1 MSSLYLL
8 QYTCLLVFAMQTLV
22 LVVSRFQVS
31 VVNRQYEK
39 SRWSLV
45 AAAVLLM
52 IHYGLQMA
60 CGFRAHS
67 DDVGVIINILFYTP
81 VTFLVAHSILNLE
94 CEKRRRRRY
103 DLLFGILFVITLV
116 AFGSGWLT
124 RNSLYMPYEQM
135 VLHTL
140 YLVSM
145 LASIVIPLCEIHRNR
160 SRVEAETGG
169 DIMPYVRYTWAGY
182 LLFCCTS
189 LALVGAIMWR
199 PLLFIVGPAVLL
211 SAVIFNLSFV
221 AMGYNLAPIDEVLT
235 DVAADDEA
243 DAAQSTA
250 DGDADESAS
259 DNVVPEQLSPEMV
272 RIVEAALAVWCDEK
286 NFRDNTVNMVK
297 LSQSIGVVRRTLST
311 YFDQHL
317 HTTFRIWLSDIR
329 FKEAQDYI
337 RAHPEYTNESVSS
350 ACGFTSRS
358 QLYKI
363 FNDRT
368 GMTPR
373 EWRDGQMA

>member
-1 MSSLYLL
+1 
-8 QYTCLLVFAMQTLV
+8 MQILV
-22 LVVSRFQVS
+22 LVISRFQVS

-45 AAAVLLM
+45 AAALLLV
-52 IHYGLQMA
+52 IHYGLQMVY
-60 CGFRAHS
+60 GFRAHS
-67 DDVGVIINILFYTP
+67 DDAGVIVNILFYTP
-81 VTFLVAHSILNLE
+81 VTFLVSHSILNLE

-103 DLLFGILFVITLV
+103 DLLFGILFVATLV
-116 AFGSGWLT
+116 AFGNGWLT
-124 RNSLYMPYEQM
+124 RNSLY
-135 VLHTL
+135 
-140 YLVSM
+140 
-145 LASIVIPLCEIHRNR
+145 
-160 SRVEAETGG
+160 
-169 DIMPYVRYTWAGY
+169 MPYVRYTWAGY

-199 PLLFIVGPAVLL
+199 PLLFVVGPAVLF
-211 SAVIFNLSFV
+211 SAVIFNLNFV

-235 DVAADDEA
+235 DVAD
-243 DAAQSTA
+243 
-250 DGDADESAS
+250 DGDADELAS
-259 DNVVPEQLSPEMV
+259 GNAVPERLSPEMV
-272 RIVEAALAVWCDEK
+272 CVVEAALAAWCAEK
-286 NFRDNTVNMVK
+286 NFRDTTVNMVK
-297 LSQSIGVVRRTLST
+297 LSQSIGVVRRTLSI

-337 RAHPEYTNESVSS
+337 KAHPEYTIESVSS

-363 FNDRT
+363 FSDRT

>member
-1 MSSLYLL
+1 
-8 QYTCLLVFAMQTLV
+8 MQTLV

-67 DDVGVIINILFYTP
+67 DDAGTIVNILFYTP
-81 VTFLVAHSILNLE
+81 ATFLVAHSILNLE

-103 DLLFGILFVITLV
+103 DLLFGILLVATFV
-116 AFGSGWLT
+116 AFGSGWLR
-124 RNSLYMPYEQM
+124 RNSLCMPYEQM

-145 LASIVIPLCEIHRNR
+145 LTSIVIPLCEIHRNR

-199 PLLFIVGPAVLL
+199 PLLFVVGPAVLL

-221 AMGYNLAPIDEVLT
+221 AMGYNLVPIDEVLT
-235 DVAADDEA
+235 DVA
-243 DAAQSTA
+243 DASQSMD

-259 DNVVPEQLSPEMV
+259 D
-272 RIVEAALAVWCDEK
+272 RGC
-286 NFRDNTVNMVK
+286 
-297 LSQSIGVVRRTLST
+297 
-311 YFDQHL
+311 
-317 HTTFRIWLSDIR
+317 
-329 FKEAQDYI
+329 
-337 RAHPEYTNESVSS
+337 
-350 ACGFTSRS
+350 
-358 QLYKI
+358 
-363 FNDRT
+363 
-368 GMTPR
+368 
-373 EWRDGQMA
+373 

>member
-1 MSSLYLL
+1 
-8 QYTCLLVFAMQTLV
+8 MQILV
-22 LVVSRFQVS
+22 LVISRFQVS

-39 SRWSLV
+39 SRWALV
-45 AAAVLLM
+45 TAALLLV
-52 IHYGLQMA
+52 IHYGLQMVY
-60 CGFRAHS
+60 GFRARS
-67 DDVGVIINILFYTP
+67 DDAGVIVNILFYTP
-81 VTFLVAHSILNLE
+81 VAFLVSHSILNLE

-103 DLLFGILFVITLV
+103 DLLFVTLFVATLV

-145 LASIVIPLCEIHRNR
+145 IASIFIPISVIHRNR

-182 LLFCCTS
+182 LLFSCTS

-211 SAVIFNLSFV
+211 SAVIFNMSFV

-235 DVAADDEA
+235 DVADDDEA
-243 DAAQSTA
+243 GAAQSMA
-250 DGDADESAS
+250 DGDADELAS
-259 DNVVPEQLSPEMV
+259 GNAVPERLSPEMV
-272 RIVEAALAVWCDEK
+272 CVVEAALAAWCAEK
-286 NFRDNTVNMVK
+286 NFRDTTVNMVK
-297 LSQSIGVVRRTLST
+297 LSQSIGVVRRVLSI

-358 QLYKI
+358 QLYRI
-363 FNDRT
+363 FSART

>member
-1 MSSLYLL
+1 
-8 QYTCLLVFAMQTLV
+8 MQILV
-22 LVVSRFQVS
+22 LVISRFQVS

-45 AAAVLLM
+45 TAALLLV
-52 IHYGLQMA
+52 IHYGLQMVY
-60 CGFRAHS
+60 GFRAHS
-67 DDVGVIINILFYTP
+67 DDAGVIVNILFYTP
-81 VTFLVAHSILNLE
+81 VAFLVAHSILNLE

-103 DLLFGILFVITLV
+103 DLLFGLLFVATLV

-145 LASIVIPLCEIHRNR
+145 IVSIVITLRVIHRNR

-199 PLLFIVGPAVLL
+199 PLLFVVGPAVLL
-211 SAVIFNLSFV
+211 SAVIFNMSFV

-235 DVAADDEA
+235 DVADDDEA
-243 DAAQSTA
+243 GAAQSMA
-250 DGDADESAS
+250 DGDADEPAS
-259 DNVVPEQLSPEMV
+259 DNAAPEPLSPEMV
-272 RIVEAALAVWCDEK
+272 RIVEAALAAWCAEK
-286 NFRDNTVNMVK
+286 NFRDTTVNMVK
-297 LSQSIGVVRRTLST
+297 LSQSIGVVRRTLSI

-358 QLYKI
+358 QLYRI
-363 FNDRT
+363 FSVRT

>member
-1 MSSLYLL
+1 MSSLFLL

-45 AAAVLLM
+45 TAALLLV
-52 IHYGLQMA
+52 IHYGLQMVY
-60 CGFRAHS
+60 GFRAHS
-67 DDVGVIINILFYTP
+67 DDAGVIVNILFYTP
-81 VTFLVAHSILNLE
+81 VAFLVSHSILNLE

-103 DLLFGILFVITLV
+103 DLLFVTLFVATLV

-124 RNSLYMPYEQM
+124 CNSLYMPYEQM

-145 LASIVIPLCEIHRNR
+145 IASIFIPISVIHRNR

-182 LLFCCTS
+182 LLFSCTS

-199 PLLFIVGPAVLL
+199 PLLFVVGPAVLL
-211 SAVIFNLSFV
+211 SAVIFNMSFV

-235 DVAADDEA
+235 DVADDEA
-243 DAAQSTA
+243 DDAQSMA
-250 DGDADESAS
+250 DGDADELAS
-259 DNVVPEQLSPEMV
+259 GNAVPERLSPEMV
-272 RIVEAALAVWCDEK
+272 CVVEAALAAWCAEK
-286 NFRDNTVNMVK
+286 NFRDTTVNMVK
-297 LSQSIGVVRRTLST
+297 LSQSIGVVRRTLSI

-337 RAHPEYTNESVSS
+337 KAHPEYTNESVSS

-363 FNDRT
+363 FSDRT

-373 EWRDGQMA
+373 EWRDGQIA